1 MDMKIKSGIYLVIDP
16 SLAEEK
22 LFPKLKAALS
32 AGLSAVQVWDNFQTD
47 EDIAKLPQLVALCKT
62 FQVPV
67 LINNRVDLLHAYP
80 FDGIHFDALPA
91 DYSTRKA
98 EWEGSYILGL
108 TCNND
113 LDQVREAQENGLDYI
128 SFCSV
133 FPSSTANS
141 CELVSRQTLEE
152 APKIF
157 AGPIFL
163 AGGINP
169 ANIPVLKGLD
179 FAGVA
184 VVSGIMGA
192 DNPASAIE
200 HYQSALN
207 KIQHEN

>member
-1 MDMKIKSGIYLVIDP
+1 MKAAIKPGIYLVIDP
-16 SLAEEK
+16 ELDAEK
-22 LFPKLKAALS
+22 LFPRLEAALI
-32 AGLSAVQVWDNFQTD
+32 AGVAAVQVWDNFQTGF
-47 EDIAKLPQLVALCKT
+47 AKLPKVVALCNAHE
-62 FQVPV
+62 VPV
-67 LINNRVDLLHAYP
+67 LINNRVDLLEEYR
-80 FDGIHFDALPA
+80 FDGIHFDVLPEE
-91 DYSTRKA
+91 YGKLKGR
-98 EWEGSYILGL
+98 YLIGL

-113 LDQVREAQENGLDYI
+113 LDQVKEAQEKGLDYI

-141 CELVSRQTLEE
+141 CDLVTRETMEE
-152 APKIF
+152 APKYF
-157 AGPIFL
+157 SGPIFL

-169 ANIPVLKGLD
+169 DNIATLKGLD